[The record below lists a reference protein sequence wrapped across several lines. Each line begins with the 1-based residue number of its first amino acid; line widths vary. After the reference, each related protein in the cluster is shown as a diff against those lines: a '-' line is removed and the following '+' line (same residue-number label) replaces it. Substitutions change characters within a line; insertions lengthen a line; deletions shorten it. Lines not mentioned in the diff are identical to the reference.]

1 MAQSVNVK
9 LPEKTGTEKKP
20 SGIRTN
26 MFPLKIVLVIGL
38 MLHIKKAKVTS
49 TCMLTEPTI
58 SDARMKFVDCFLGLK
73 KR

>member
-1 MAQSVNVK
+1 
-9 LPEKTGTEKKP
+9 
-20 SGIRTN
+20 

-58 SDARMKFVDCFLGLK
+58 SDARVKFVDCFLGLK